1 MEASNK
7 LLIGTKLEDRT
18 ELKILHLTDLHTDKY
33 GLENLIMLKDKIRE
47 NKIIY
52 DLVLISGDMQSYMI
66 KDWEDPIKCAKA
78 EEEII
83 SILGYAESI
92 CPHVYFIPG
101 NHDPPNLFLNP
112 LIKTPSLMSEKS
124 DIGDDMV
131 QLKENWYNMH
141 GNIVTIAKGLK
152 LAGYGGSKDNYIEK
166 DGEIL
171 GTFWEAFPY
180 SDEEDFSIG
189 LKSMF
194 AKLTH
199 EYATEDPFQLILM
212 THIGPYSSM
221 SAVDTLARANLGENI
236 YSGSKTLENLIDA
249 NSKFILWNVHGHNH
263 ASEKQTEKSGVP
275 IINPNAFFFGKYAE
289 YKLKINDK
297 SKWEIDEI
305 NFLEV

>member
-1 MEASNK
+1 MEASDK

-18 ELKILHLTDLHTDKY
+18 ELRILHITDLHTDKY
-33 GLENLIMLKDKIRE
+33 GFENLIMLKDKIRE

-52 DLVLISGDMQSYMI
+52 DLVLISGDMQSYWI
-66 KDWEDPIKCAKA
+66 KDWKDLISWAKA

-92 CPHVYFIPG
+92 CQNVYFIPG
-101 NHDPPNLFLNP
+101 NHDPSDLFLNP
-112 LIKTPSLMSEKS
+112 QIKTPGLIS
-124 DIGDDMV
+124 DRPDITDEMV

-141 GNIVTIAKGLK
+141 GNIINIAKGLK
-152 LAGYGGSKDNYIEK
+152 LAGYGGSKDNFLEK
-166 DGEIL
+166 DGKIT
-171 GTFWEAFPY
+171 GTIWEAFPY
-180 SDEEDFSIG
+180 ADEEDFSVG

-221 SAVDTLARANLGENI
+221 SAVDTKARANLGENI
-236 YSGSKTLENLIDA
+236 YSGSKTLENLIEA
-249 NSKFILWNVHGHNH
+249 NSKFILCNIHGHNH
-263 ASEKQTEKSGVP
+263 SSEKQTEIGGVP
-275 IINPNAFFFGKYAE
+275 ILNPNAFFFGKYAE
-289 YKLKINDK
+289 YKLKINEK
-297 SKWEIDEI
+297 KKWEIIEI